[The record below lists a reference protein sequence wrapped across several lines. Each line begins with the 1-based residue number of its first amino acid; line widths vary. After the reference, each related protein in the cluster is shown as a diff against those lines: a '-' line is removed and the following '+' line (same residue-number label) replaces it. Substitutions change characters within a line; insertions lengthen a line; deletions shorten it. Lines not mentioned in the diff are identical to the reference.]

1 MKFCNNCDNMLYIKI
16 IDDKDLTYYCKNC
29 GWIKDHD
36 SKDIDNCI
44 YSKNYTNEKISYKW
58 MINKDLCHDPTLPKV
73 NNILCPNDD
82 CPTHK
87 DGTPKEVIYLKYDKD
102 NLKYL
107 YMCCVCHHSW
117 KHE

>member
-1 MKFCNNCDNMLYIKI
+1 
-16 IDDKDLTYYCKNC
+16 
-29 GWIKDHD
+29 
-36 SKDIDNCI
+36 
-44 YSKNYTNEKISYKW
+44 

-82 CPTHK
+82 CPTNK
-87 DGTPKEVIYLKYDKD
+87 DGTPKEVVYLKYDKD